1 MVLKI
6 VVVFK
11 IEMRIVRGILMIAM
25 VLQAATVVTID
36 SLISFSKTTEETM
49 MIIKT
54 TECDQ
59 ILIK

>member
-1 MVLKI
+1 
-6 VVVFK
+6 
-11 IEMRIVRGILMIAM
+11 MIAM

>member
-1 MVLKI
+1 MVLII